1 VKIQSLFVTLAC
13 AAITAGCATSTAAPP
28 APPAPPPAPT
38 PMNVSETR
46 ELSAVVT
53 KIDVPKR
60 KLTLRG
66 EAGNEVTIDVDPA
79 VRNLPQVKVGDK
91 VVARYYEGLV
101 ADLRKPT
108 DPASPAVEVADAI
121 AQPGQR
127 PAAAV
132 GTRLTIPVTI
142 TAVDTSTN
150 VVSFYGES
158 REVRSLAVVRPEA
171 KAFIKQ
177 LKPGDQVVLTYTEA
191 LAVSVEPVR

>member
-1 VKIQSLFVTLAC
+1 
-13 AAITAGCATSTAAPP
+13 
-28 APPAPPPAPT
+28 
-38 PMNVSETR
+38 MNISETV
-46 ELSAVVT
+46 ELSAVVS

-66 EAGNEVTIDVDPA
+66 EAGDEVTIDVDPA

-108 DPASPAVEVADAI
+108 DPASAAVEVADAV

-127 PAAAV
+127 PGASV

-142 TAVDTSTN
+142 TAVDTTTN

-177 LKPGDQVVLTYTEA
+177 LKPGDQVVVTYTEA

>member
-1 VKIQSLFVTLAC
+1 MKLPSVLFALAC
-13 AAITAGCATSTAAPP
+13 AAVAGCATSPATPP
-28 APPAPPPAPT
+28 PPPPAPT
-38 PMNVSETR
+38 PMNISETV
-46 ELSAVVT
+46 ELSAVVS

-66 EAGNEVTIDVDPA
+66 EAGDEVTIDVDPA

-108 DPASPAVEVADAI
+108 DPASAAVEVADAV

-127 PAAAV
+127 PGASV

-142 TAVDTSTN
+142 TAVDTTTN

-177 LKPGDQVVLTYTEA
+177 LKPGDQVVVTYTEA